1 MSLGVYAQGLMT
13 HQHQGG
19 FPLLPHPFYLFPTE
33 MEVPPLVFSA
43 PSLFHVLRSGQA
55 PKSLSI
61 YSCFLDV
68 LLVLLLVIL
77 ISSMFYVRPEAAQ
90 AKNVIQI
97 NKIISDVLEH
107 PHLPSGSLLLR

>member
-1 MSLGVYAQGLMT
+1 M

-19 FPLLPHPFYLFPTE
+19 FPSCHNLKLAFYLSLKETE
-33 MEVPPLVFSA
+33 MPHLVFSA
-43 PSLFHVLRSGQA
+43 PSLFPVLRSGG
-55 PKSLSI
+55 KHLKVSL
-61 YSCFLDV
+61 YEGCFLDV

-77 ISSMFYVRPEAAQ
+77 ISSMFYVRPEAVQ

-107 PHLPSGSLLLR
+107 PHLPSGPFLLR

>member
-1 MSLGVYAQGLMT
+1 M

-19 FPLLPHPFYLFPTE
+19 LPSSPQPQGDFLSFSTGNGNAPLSFQCTVI
-33 MEVPPLVFSA
+33 VP
-43 PSLFHVLRSGQA
+43 VLRSGD
-55 PKSLSI
+55 KHLKVSL
-61 YSCFLDV
+61 YNGCFLDV

-77 ISSMFYVRPEAAQ
+77 ISSMFYVRPGAVQ

-107 PHLPSGSLLLR
+107 PHLPSGPFLLR